1 MLNDNE
7 HKEITA
13 RDVVL
18 HLMQSVRMAAKTG
31 IEVRRKLMQFGALD
45 ETESA
50 AAMKTIALLEM
61 QIGLADDYE
70 SGKCDGLNLAKAL
83 ELNASQVE
91 KLTKGKK

>member
-7 HKEITA
+7 HSEITA

-18 HLMQSVRMAAKTG
+18 HLMQSVRLAAQTG
-31 IEVRRKLMQFGALD
+31 IEVRKKLLHFKALGD
-45 ETESA
+45 AESA
-50 AAMKTIALLEM
+50 VALKAIALLEM

-83 ELNASQVE
+83 ELNAAQLE
-91 KLTKGKK
+91 RLTSKG